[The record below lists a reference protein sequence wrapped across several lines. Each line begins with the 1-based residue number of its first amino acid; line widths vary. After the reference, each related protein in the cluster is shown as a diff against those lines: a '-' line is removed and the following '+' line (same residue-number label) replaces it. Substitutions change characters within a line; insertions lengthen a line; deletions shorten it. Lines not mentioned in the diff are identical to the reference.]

1 MKKLFARPLFA
12 LLSLPTSASALT
24 WAEFWEPFADEGHS
38 HYNHHY
44 EYHPPRRRMCEVK
57 VTRRKYVPGFWLGHH
72 EYVEGYWQKE
82 TRLKYRP
89 CGKRY
94 Y

>member
-1 MKKLFARPLFA
+1 MKKLFALPLFA
-12 LLSLPTSASALT
+12 ILALPTSASALT
-24 WAEFWEPFADEGHS
+24 WAEFWEPFVEEGHS
-38 HYNHHY
+38 HHHYHY

-57 VTRRKYVPGFWLGHH
+57 VTRRRWVPGFWLGHH

-89 CGKRY
+89 CRRY
-94 Y
+94 H